1 MPNISTENINTLA
14 QAVASIGDGDYIYI
28 LKAGASSFARIE
40 LSLFLQALG
49 EISSSGS
56 GSIDADTYANIQ
68 GNVNTVAAKVDEL
81 IGALAKLAFNED
93 VEAIGDLSWEDS
105 GGGGDEPS
113 VRPVLSSP
121 AVNTTVNIGQI
132 ASDGTSVSK
141 TIAIKGSG
149 LTKNLAIAVSGTG
162 FSVSPSTLPY
172 ADVNSGTSVTVTYTN
187 TGTGDGTT
195 KSGSLSISSDEVSRS
210 VTLKA
215 SKAAEGVTY
224 RNIVGTFT
232 HCQMSGL
239 PATVA
244 DGGSFSG
251 TLVADS
257 GYDLPSDITVV
268 GTCTK
273 SYNPTTGALS
283 LTNITSDITL
293 SATAQQSETPSGDYI
308 SSGLVLNLDGTDR
321 GNTSGHWIDKV
332 GDYDF
337 TLGSGATEQ
346 TNGVQFDAAYE
357 WGTCDNADLLN
368 AIPSYS
374 EGTIEVCFTPLSGFG
389 GSIRTLVKPPEAGKI
404 GAAISTNG
412 ATFYHGVDSSRVEL
426 ARALVSSVSD
436 TSLQVISANATRLVQ
451 NRSTSTATLTSA
463 NLVPNRLSAL
473 AVGGAAVAGSSD
485 TWAMAVIHSVRIY
498 SRQLSESEML
508 HNQALDLAKYGN

>member
-28 LKAGASSFARIE
+28 LKSGASSFARIE
-40 LSLFLQALG
+40 LNLFIQALG
-49 EISSSGS
+49 EISGSGS
-56 GSIDADTYANIQ
+56 GSIDADTYAVIQ

-81 IGALAKLAFNED
+81 LGKLANLAFDED
-93 VEAIGDLSWEDS
+93 KPDIIGDLSWDS
-105 GGGGDEPS
+105 GSGDEPS
-113 VRPVLSSP
+113 VRPVLTSP
-121 AVNTTVNIGQI
+121 AINTTVNVGQI

-141 TIAIKGSG
+141 TITVKGSG
-149 LTKNLAIAVSGTG
+149 LTKDLVISASGTG
-162 FSVSPSTLPY
+162 FTVAPSTLSY
-172 ADVNSGTSVTVTYTN
+172 ADVNNGTSVTVTYTN

-195 KSGSLSISSDEVSRS
+195 KSGSLLISSDEVSRS
-210 VTLKA
+210 VSLNA

-224 RNIVGTFT
+224 RNISGSFT
-232 HCQMSGL
+232 HCQMNGL

-257 GYDLPSDITVV
+257 GYDLPSDITVN
-268 GTCTK
+268 GSCTK
-273 SYNPTTGALS
+273 FYNAGVLS

-293 SATAQQSETPSGDYI
+293 SATAQQSETPSGDYV
-308 SSGLVLNLDGTDR
+308 SNGLVLNLDGTDR
-321 GNTSGHWIDKV
+321 GGTSGHWIDKKD
-332 GDYDF
+332 GYDF

-374 EGTIEVCFTPLSGFG
+374 EGTIEVCFTTLSGFG
-389 GSIRTLVKPPEAGKI
+389 GSLRTLVKPSEAGKI
-404 GAAISTNG
+404 GAAISKNG
-412 ATFYHGVDSSRVEL
+412 ATFYHGADSSSAEL

-436 TSLQVISANATRLVQ
+436 TTLQAISANAVRLVQ
-451 NRSTSTATLTSA
+451 NRATSTATLTSA
-463 NLVPNRLSAL
+463 NLLPNRLSAL
-473 AVGGAAVAGSSD
+473 AVGGAAVLGSSD
-485 TWAMAVIHSVRIY
+485 TFAMAVIHSVRIY
-498 SRQLSESEML
+498 NRQLSESEMS